1 MVWRMQRILWIAK
14 ISDECVLR
22 ETDTTSSLMRK
33 IRNRQATFFGH
44 VIRRE
49 KLEHLVITG
58 MIERKRYWG
67 KQREKMLGGLQKVT

>member
-1 MVWRMQRILWIAK
+1 MVRRKQRILWIAK

-22 ETDTTSSLMRK
+22 ESDTTRSLMSK
-33 IRNRQATFFGH
+33 IRNLQATFFGH

-58 MIERKRYWG
+58 MIEGKRYWG
-67 KQREKMLGGLQKVT
+67 KQREKMLGGLKKVT